1 VTGSRVP
8 LDTDAT
14 VRDWPAGPDGAA
26 RTGPVIVLTYPH
38 AGGERLGALLARYP
52 DLACTAGT
60 GILPL
65 CDAAAAAWAAVD
77 DRPGGPPSRLAETS
91 TRALAASMITALLV
105 QQGKRRWC
113 EVATAAPDAAAA
125 FTRLFPGARIVCLH
139 RACPDVVRA
148 AVQASPWG
156 LAGVE
161 YAPFTSA
168 YPASTAA
175 ALTAHWAA
183 RTTSL
188 LAFEQAHPGIC
199 QRLRYEDLAAGSLS
213 SLSGFLG
220 LTGPG
225 PGPASWADDEA
236 ADPAH
241 GTAGMHVGFPAG
253 QLPPALLE
261 RASGLMEKL
270 GYRPLGPAAGPASEF
285 TS

>member
-1 VTGSRVP
+1 VVP
-8 LDTDAT
+8 A
-14 VRDWPAGPDGAA
+14 
-26 RTGPVIVLTYPH
+26 GPVIVLTYPH
-38 AGGERLGALLARYP
+38 AGGERLSALLARYP

-65 CDAAAAAWAAVD
+65 CDAAAAAWASVD

-91 TRALAASMITALLV
+91 TRALVASMITALLV
-105 QQGKRRWC
+105 RQGKRRWC
-113 EVATAAPDAAAA
+113 EVATAVPDAAVA
-125 FTRLFPGARIVCLH
+125 FVRLFPGARIVCLH

-161 YAPFTSA
+161 YAPYTSA

-175 ALTAHWAA
+175 ALTACWAA
-183 RTTSL
+183 RTAGL

-199 QRLRYEDLAAGSLS
+199 QRLRYEDVAAGSLS
-213 SLSGFLG
+213 GLSGFLG

-225 PGPASWADDEA
+225 PASWLCDEA

-241 GTAGMHVGFPAG
+241 GPAGMDVGFPAG
-253 QLPPALLE
+253 QVPPALLE

-270 GYRPLGPAAGPASEF
+270 GYRPLGPAARPASELA
-285 TS
+285 T